1 MTVISIHYWLQ
12 TSATYFN
19 NPKSKRIE
27 HWNLRVQGY
36 DFDVAH
42 IAGTQVLM
50 KRDSTRGI
58 IMSTSSLPM
67 QYLKPICQLFVS
79 YSNFTCDCWYRM
91 QTTGIASISHS
102 LWNLVNM
109 QVLSFFL
116 LVTIVTTVTAQ
127 SGIYDCGSEQGYTL
141 QLCTE
146 CSDGQLRLPEL
157 SDTLLEYWNIER
169 LEGTWRG
176 QLDGIFGHIIL
187 VSAWDVF

>member
-1 MTVISIHYWLQ
+1 MWNDDTPADQERGPCYRLGNREMYIYLHDSHFKLITDCKPVQLI
-12 TSATYFN
+12 FNN

-79 YSNFTCDCWYRM
+79 YSNFTCDC
-91 QTTGIASISHS
+91 
-102 LWNLVNM
+102 
-109 QVLSFFL
+109 
-116 LVTIVTTVTAQ
+116 
-127 SGIYDCGSEQGYTL
+127 
-141 QLCTE
+141 
-146 CSDGQLRLPEL
+146 
-157 SDTLLEYWNIER
+157 
-169 LEGTWRG
+169 
-176 QLDGIFGHIIL
+176 
-187 VSAWDVF
+187 